1 MSEYISR
8 EAFLEK
14 ERRLY
19 CQDCSR
25 RKNSNGKLVY
35 EIGDAP
41 CRACGIGDVLDD
53 FDDFPTA
60 IPPHGRLIDV
70 DALMQEFDKAQRT
83 MQQHGQEYSCS
94 FMSSSQEISTE
105 WYCVEDMVENAPTI
119 IPAEEGKT

>member
-1 MSEYISR
+1 MSDYISR

-19 CQDCSR
+19 CQDCSL

-53 FDDFPTA
+53 F
-60 IPPHGRLIDV
+60 
-70 DALMQEFDKAQRT
+70 
-83 MQQHGQEYSCS
+83 
-94 FMSSSQEISTE
+94 
-105 WYCVEDMVENAPTI
+105 ED
-119 IPAEEGKT
+119 IPAADVRPVVHGTWKQFQEPDDGGPLSEWLSQFPSFECSECGYKFLKIYDAPKNFCPNCGADMRGESDV

>member
-1 MSEYISR
+1 MSDHISR

-60 IPPHGRLIDV
+60 IPPHGRTIDAA
-70 DALMQEFDKAQRT
+70 ALT
-83 MQQHGQEYSCS
+83 
-94 FMSSSQEISTE
+94 ISTAVSLDGKP
-105 WYCVEDMVENAPTI
+105 YKYVHIDNIKAAPTI
-119 IPAEEGKT
+119 IPAEPLNKEVNE

>member
-25 RKNSNGKLVY
+25 RKNSKGKIVY

-53 FDDFPTA
+53 F
-60 IPPHGRLIDV
+60 
-70 DALMQEFDKAQRT
+70 
-83 MQQHGQEYSCS
+83 
-94 FMSSSQEISTE
+94 
-105 WYCVEDMVENAPTI
+105 ED
-119 IPAEEGKT
+119 IPAADVRPVVLCRDCKWCHAGY